1 MRNKRLL
8 LQANLQN
15 TIDFVQ
21 FEVQP
26 DGQLLALDLLDPKS
40 PSIKK
45 RNKGKRARRLT
56 GQSKAAITR
65 NYIDKY
71 PEQRQQ
77 VLDRIRKLNKID
89 PNLADRYRDSLQ
101 SILLQNQSPNNAAKL
116 AERKL
121 GSIAQQARSR
131 KPNSNSR
138 LLAQLE
144 QEVSDAKV
152 ARKVGKTL
160 GKIEKVRSPL
170 VKAEPETVREAKG
183 LSKQIKALGQRFKQG
198 ASKLSISQFFEGEIK
213 KLSTLPPTLTRREFN
228 REAGKTLALGT
239 TALARL
245 PQEVTELGNYVFN
258 GVVGGN
264 EIEAVFLGTKKA
276 IIDTFQGGLTILA
289 GGQLTPEA
297 KADVENQLTKLSKT
311 YSDLVDKLPDWAKE
325 KYQDVDNYK
334 LSRRSLLT
342 GQWTKGKKVV
352 TIDVDSKTLPDIW
365 DEPLPPSSR
374 LPKPKVKPRSQLALP
389 PGRSLK
395 PDELFGKP
403 KPSITT
409 GKGQLVKSEVSK
421 TIKGTQDLVSKKP
434 FFRRKG
440 VIGLGIAAATGL
452 TGYAAYNKL
461 KNNKTKKRD
470 KTKKDKK
477 TVNIEELTLPK
488 PVNKTNKNTNL
499 TSTKL
504 IVGGV
509 ALGGL
514 ALANSGSQ
522 ITREQYSSLS
532 ANERKNYKRL
542 KNGFYIRK

>member
-1 MRNKRLL
+1 MRNKKLL

-15 TIDFVQ
+15 NINFIQ

-26 DGQLLALDLLDPKS
+26 DGQLVPLDLLDPKS
-40 PSIKK
+40 PNIEKK
-45 RNKGKRARRLT
+45 NKGKRARRLT
-56 GQSKAAITR
+56 GQSKAAITK
-65 NYIDKY
+65 NYLKRY

-77 VLDRIRKLNKID
+77 VLGRLRKLSKID
-89 PNLADRYRDSLQ
+89 PNLADQYRDNLQ

-131 KPNSNSR
+131 KPNSKSR
-138 LLAQLE
+138 LLTQLE
-144 QEVSDAKV
+144 QEASDAKI

-160 GKIEKVRSPL
+160 GKIEKVRAPL
-170 VKAEPETVREAKG
+170 VKAEPGTVIEAKG
-183 LSKQIKALGQRFKQG
+183 LSKQIKALGQRFKEG
-198 ASKLSISQFFEGEIK
+198 ASKLSISQFLEGEIK
-213 KLSTLPPTLTRREFN
+213 KLSTLPPTLTRRDFN
-228 REAGKTLALGT
+228 REAGKTIALGT

-264 EIEAVFLGTKKA
+264 EIEAIFLGTKKA
-276 IIDTFQGGLTILA
+276 IVDTFQGGLTILA

-297 KADVENQLTKLSKT
+297 KADLEDKLGKLGKT

-352 TIDVDSKTLPDIW
+352 TIDVDSKPMSDIW

-374 LPKPKVKPRSQLALP
+374 LPKPKPKPSSPLALP

-395 PDELFGKP
+395 PDEIFGRRKP
-403 KPSITT
+403 LITT
-409 GKGQLVKSEVSK
+409 AKGQLVRPEVSK

-434 FFRRKG
+434 FFRKKG

-452 TGYAAYNKL
+452 TGYAAYKKL
-461 KNNKTKKRD
+461 KNKK
-470 KTKKDKK
+470 
-477 TVNIEELTLPK
+477 N
-488 PVNKTNKNTNL
+488 
-499 TSTKL
+499 
-504 IVGGV
+504 
-509 ALGGL
+509 
-514 ALANSGSQ
+514 
-522 ITREQYSSLS
+522 
-532 ANERKNYKRL
+532 RK
-542 KNGFYIRK
+542 GQ